1 MQIRTRAA
9 PSTTFVTQASFP
21 TTSPAVN
28 DVLGARSAADGTVTA
43 YKNGV
48 AIGSINVTTTANPW
62 PAPLNTAGGRI
73 GVYVQGAT
81 VANFARLDDFGGG
94 NFTPPAGTSYTP
106 NLYEV
111 GPTSNANYT
120 AAKAAAGRWFTPVNS
135 LPAVADHAIQDALDA
150 AAASA
155 GDDLVVVYPGPST
168 AATNP
173 RLNPRGAYYENL
185 LVNSPVKLQGVGPG
199 GLQGTTVVPG
209 STLDGGAF
217 GGDSPV
223 AADWRDTI
231 ATMTWDGTQDINDGA
246 VITLLARAGTF
257 GPAFPAAI
265 DGFDIRGGDQAGFP
279 TNINEVGG
287 TPTGLPPAIVTQG
300 GAVFAN
306 AYVQHLRLTNNTVEN
321 NGGGYGTIRVGTP
334 SLPAPNSS
342 NHNENLRVLNNR
354 IIANGGTNLAGGIGV
369 FAGADGYEIAGN
381 DICGNFSAEYG
392 GGVSAFGYSPNGR
405 IHGNRIWFNRSYDEG
420 AGVMVAGELPADPA
434 ALSPGS
440 GPVDVYDNLVQ
451 ANLAND
457 DGGGIRFLMAGNFP
471 INVYNNMVVNNVS
484 THEGGGIAIDDAPN
498 VRVFNNTVMKNIT
511 TATAVTSN
519 GLPAPAGLSTGQNS
533 SPLQA
538 TLPAGSPTFSDPLLF
553 NNVFWDNR
561 AGSRAPNGVSGVGA
575 PGDPDPINHWDMGT
589 ADGSGVLSPTN
600 TVLQTV
606 LGTNPSATNSS
617 TDPAVVSAL
626 RRVRRLQRVAHEHQL
641 PRRHPRRRRG
651 AAQPARRLPRAD
663 DVVGGQP
670 RGRQQGRRQR
680 PDHRLRRQCP
690 ARCRWVVRRRRRR
703 SRQHRAAVPGGGR
716 ARQLQ
721 PGQRPAGAQLGR
733 QHRRHPVPRQHQQRP
748 GSRRRRGGVVE
759 RRARPSAPARRRS

>member
-1 MQIRTRAA
+1 MLKSTGLLNAIRVVHTGSAVQIRTRAA

-300 GAVFAN
+300 GAMFAN
-306 AYVQHLRLTNNTVEN
+306 AYVRNLRMTNNTVREQRRRLRHDPRRHAEPAGDRTEQSQRGPPRPQQPDHRQRRHQPRRRN
-321 NGGGYGTIRVGTP
+321 RGVRRSQRLRDRRQRHLRQLLRRVRRWRERLRQLRAPTGGSTTTGSGSTAV
-334 SLPAPNSS
+334 
-342 NHNENLRVLNNR
+342 LRR
-354 IIANGGTNLAGGIGV
+354 GCR
-369 FAGADGYEIAGN
+369 DH
-381 DICGNFSAEYG
+381 
-392 GGVSAFGYSPNGR
+392 GR
-405 IHGNRIWFNRSYDEG
+405 RRT
-420 AGVMVAGELPADPA
+420 ARRPA

-440 GPVDVYDNLVQ
+440 GPGRRLRQPDPGQ
-451 ANLAND
+451 P
-457 DGGGIRFLMAGNFP
+457 GR
-471 INVYNNMVVNNVS
+471 
-484 THEGGGIAIDDAPN
+484 T
-498 VRVFNNTVMKNIT
+498 T
-511 TATAVTSN
+511 TA
-519 GLPAPAGLSTGQNS
+519 
-533 SPLQA
+533 
-538 TLPAGSPTFSDPLLF
+538 AGSAS
-553 NNVFWDNR
+553 
-561 AGSRAPNGVSGVGA
+561 
-575 PGDPDPINHWDMGT
+575 
-589 ADGSGVLSPTN
+589 
-600 TVLQTV
+600 
-606 LGTNPSATNSS
+606 
-617 TDPAVVSAL
+617 
-626 RRVRRLQRVAHEHQL
+626 
-641 PRRHPRRRRG
+641 
-651 AAQPARRLPRAD
+651 
-663 DVVGGQP
+663 
-670 RGRQQGRRQR
+670 
-680 PDHRLRRQCP
+680 
-690 ARCRWVVRRRRRR
+690 
-703 SRQHRAAVPGGGR
+703 
-716 ARQLQ
+716 
-721 PGQRPAGAQLGR
+721 
-733 QHRRHPVPRQHQQRP
+733 
-748 GSRRRRGGVVE
+748 
-759 RRARPSAPARRRS
+759 